1 MGNSPMT
8 AHDVERVAA
17 ALLYEGY
24 MLYPYRPSAVKNRRR
39 FNFGVVSPAGGDG
52 PFMQTEC
59 LVRGDD
65 TTEVDVRVRF
75 LHLVERTTDGEVWQE
90 AIERDVQI
98 AGPLAAHHHLP
109 FSWSATQV
117 ADGHVVRRQRAITGT
132 IELTSTPLS
141 PGLSRVR
148 VRLTNNTATRAK
160 SLDEQ
165 LLHSL
170 VSAHTI
176 LSVTHGQWISLLD
189 PPKSLNDE
197 AAACVNVRT
206 WPVLAG
212 QPGSHDTMLS
222 SPIIIADYPAIAAE
236 SAGDL
241 FDATEIDEILS
252 LRVLTLTDAEQ
263 HEMRHADDRAR
274 RLLERT
280 QALTADDF
288 MRMHGA
294 MRRPNDAAR

>member
-1 MGNSPMT
+1 MST
-8 AHDVERVAA
+8 HDVERVAA

-39 FNFGVVSPAGGDG
+39 FNFGVVSPAGGDA

-59 LVRGDD
+59 IVDGDAA
-65 TTEVDVRVRF
+65 TRIDVQVRF
-75 LHLVERTTDGEVWQE
+75 LHLVERATDGEVWQE
-90 AIERDVQI
+90 AVEREVRIQGDQHTVSF
-98 AGPLAAHHHLP
+98 AWP
-109 FSWSATQV
+109 ATEAV
-117 ADGHVVRRQRAITGT
+117 DGNVVRRQRAIAGA
-132 IELTSTPLS
+132 IELSSTPAA
-141 PGLSRVR
+141 PGTSRVR
-148 VRLTNNTATRAK
+148 VRIVNHTTTTAH

-176 LSVTHGQWISLLD
+176 LSVVDGAWVSLLD
-189 PPKSLNDE
+189 PPEPLRDE
-197 AAACVNVRT
+197 AARCANIRT

-212 QPGSHDTMLS
+212 DPGCRDTMLS
-222 SPIIIADYPAIAAE
+222 SPIIIADYPEIAAE

-280 QALTADDF
+280 QSLSADDF

-294 MRRPNDAAR
+294 MRRPGDAAR